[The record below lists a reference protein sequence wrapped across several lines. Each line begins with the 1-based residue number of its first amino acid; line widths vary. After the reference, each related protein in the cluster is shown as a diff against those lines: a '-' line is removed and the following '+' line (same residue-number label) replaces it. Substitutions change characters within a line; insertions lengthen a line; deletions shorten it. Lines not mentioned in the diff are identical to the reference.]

1 MGFVT
6 IVTGIALLGQDY
18 GISGGLA
25 PVLVASG
32 LWWLALGTLPVF
44 AIFLGSGISAEK
56 WVSSHGVL
64 HGLCRPLRYVHQ
76 TLAFH

>member
-18 GISGGLA
+18 GIGGGIT

-32 LWWLALGTLPVF
+32 LWWLALGKYLSL
-44 AIFLGSGISAEK
+44 FL
-56 WVSSHGVL
+56 SS
-64 HGLCRPLRYVHQ
+64 YVHNLSTQ
-76 TLAFH
+76 RWPVLPLALSPTPCSPSTIIRLTR